1 MPYMIQ
7 SICMCNYELESWRSM
22 PYMIQ
27 SICMCNYELES
38 WRSMPYMIQIYLSVC
53 VTMSYLGDL

>member
-27 SICMCNYELES
+27 SICILECNYLSELES
-38 WRSMPYMIQIYLSVC
+38 WRSMPYMIQSICMCNYE
-53 VTMSYLGDL
+53 